1 MRVLARGATVTS
13 DLKPGLRHRQIVR
26 VDDTL
31 TVPAM
36 TPAFAGFGDMPPVFA
51 TAFMVGFIEWA
62 CIEALRPFLG
72 SHERTVGTHV
82 DVSHVAATPV
92 GMMVTADVE
101 LVAVEG
107 RKLRF
112 KVSCT
117 DEGGLIGEGLHERA
131 VIDHDKFMARVLTKS
146 GQTGSLS

>member
-1 MRVLARGATVTS
+1 MTS
-13 DLKPGLRHRQIVR
+13 NLEPGLRFLQNLR
-26 VDDTL
+26 VDGTL

-36 TPAFAGFGDMPPVFA
+36 ASAFTGFDDMPPVFA

-62 CIEALRPFLG
+62 CVEALRPFLG

-82 DVSHVAATPV
+82 DVSHITATPV
-92 GMMVTADVE
+92 GMTVTADVE

-112 KVSCT
+112 KVSCR
-117 DEGGLIGEGLHERA
+117 DECGLIGEGFHER
-131 VIDHDKFMARVLTKS
+131 VIIDHLKFLARVSAKS
-146 GQTGSLS
+146 EQTRHV

>member
-1 MRVLARGATVTS
+1 MTS
-13 DLKPGLRHRQIVR
+13 DLKPGLHHLQTLR
-26 VDDTL
+26 VDDSL

-36 TPAFAGFGDMPPVFA
+36 ATAFASFADMPLVFA

-62 CIEALRPFLG
+62 CVEALRPFLS

-92 GMMVTADVE
+92 GMTVTADVE
-101 LVAVEG
+101 LVAVQG

-112 KVSCT
+112 KVSCS
-117 DEGGLIGEGLHERA
+117 DENGLIGEGFHERA
-131 VIDHDKFMARVLTKS
+131 VIDHDKFMARVLAKS
-146 GQTGSLS
+146 GQTGSSPE